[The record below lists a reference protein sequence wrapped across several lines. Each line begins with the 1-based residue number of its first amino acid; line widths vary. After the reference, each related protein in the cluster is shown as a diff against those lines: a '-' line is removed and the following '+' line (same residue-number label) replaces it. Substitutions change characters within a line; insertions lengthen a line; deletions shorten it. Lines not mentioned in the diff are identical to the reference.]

1 MLATAIEIPTATSRK
16 STRINRW
23 RLKTTPRASFNNHR
37 TSDVLGAV
45 MLSSDRMVM
54 PRLAGHA
61 DPPRGRRK
69 IGGRHTSRR
78 HRSDQTSGGER
89 PWSVDWLRQKS
100 G

>member
-1 MLATAIEIPTATSRK
+1 MLATVIVIPTTTSRK

-54 PRLAGHA
+54 ARRPGHEDRL
-61 DPPRGRRK
+61 RRREN
-69 IGGRHTSRR
+69 IGGRRVSRR

-89 PWSVDWLRQKS
+89 PWSVDWLRQS
-100 G
+100 